1 MPNTNSEQL
10 KSNMKTELL
19 KKLLLLSTVMAC
31 GALHAADVSVAVASN
46 FAQPLKMIA
55 VEFEKDTGHK
65 LSITPGATGK
75 FYAQISNGA
84 PFEVLIAADDETPA
98 RLEKEGK
105 AVAATRFTYATGR
118 LVLWSPKAGVVD
130 DNGAVLKTGNFQ
142 YLAIANPKVAP
153 YGLAAVQTMQK
164 LGVLTQLEPKIVQG
178 ENIAQTQQFVFS
190 GNVQLGFLALSQVFE
205 NGKLKAG
212 SSWIVPENMYEP
224 LRQDAILL
232 NAGKNST
239 AAAALLDYLKSEK
252 AKKIIASYGY
262 RL

>member
-1 MPNTNSEQL
+1 
-10 KSNMKTELL
+10 MKISML
-19 KKLLLLSTVMAC
+19 KKLALLSAVMAC
-31 GALHAADVSVAVASN
+31 NVLHAAEVSVAVASN
-46 FAQPLKMIA
+46 FVQPLKTIA

-98 RLEKEGK
+98 KLEKEGK

-130 DNGAVLKTGNFQ
+130 DKGAVLKSGNFQ

-153 YGLAAVQTMQK
+153 YGMAAVQAMQK
-164 LGVLTQLEPKIVQG
+164 LGVLTLLEPKIVQG

-190 GNVQLGFLALSQVFE
+190 GNTQLGFLALSQVYE

-212 SSWIVPENMYEP
+212 SSWIVPENLHEP

-232 NAGKNST
+232 NAGKNSP
-239 AAAALLDYLKSEK
+239 AAAALLEYMKSEK

-262 RL
+262 QL